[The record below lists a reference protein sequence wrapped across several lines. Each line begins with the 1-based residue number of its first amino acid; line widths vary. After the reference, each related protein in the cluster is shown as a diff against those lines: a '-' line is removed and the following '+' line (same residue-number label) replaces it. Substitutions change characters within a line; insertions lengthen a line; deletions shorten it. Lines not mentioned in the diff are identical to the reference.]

1 MPRKRR
7 YETDPIKREAYLQYF
22 KTVYQERKQQRAEY
36 RKLFYSEP
44 QNRLHTLLVN
54 AKSTA
59 KKRGIPFDIS
69 VEDFE
74 IPKECP
80 LLNIP
85 LTCSVGEGRLDST
98 MSLDRILPELGYVKG
113 NVRIVSDLANRMK
126 NSASPEQL
134 VTFAKNILKELT

>member
-7 YETDPIKREAYLQYF
+7 YETDPVKREAYLNYF
-22 KTVYQERKQQRAEY
+22 KTIYQGQKEKRAEY

-59 KKRGIPFDIS
+59 KRRCIPYDLAVSDI
-69 VEDFE
+69 E
-74 IPKECP
+74 IPTHCP
-80 LLNIP
+80 LLEIP
-85 LTCSVGEGRLDST
+85 LTFTVGEGRLDST
-98 MSLDRILPELGYVKG
+98 MSLDRIIPGLGYVKN

-126 NSASPEQL
+126 NSATPEQL
-134 VTFAKNILKELT
+134 KTFAKNILKDLM